1 MATRDFVVDVATYQ
15 PTSMSAYKHAGAR
28 QVIVKLTEGLGY
40 INPKAGAQVKSAHD
54 NHMYLHAYHFATFG
68 NNVGR
73 AKMEAK
79 FFVSRAK
86 KLNIS
91 KKRYLWLDWETGD
104 GNVVINSAYS
114 NTKAILAFMK
124 VCHNAGYK
132 VGLYSGAYILRQYVD
147 TNKIIKKY
155 GTCLWVASYATMGRI
170 DNPDFNHFPSMNG
183 VAMWQFT
190 DNWCGLNVDGNITL
204 KELITDVAEKGQKKA
219 PSSKASHD
227 FGTGKER
234 KGVEKKI
241 TGTVYA
247 PVINSNP
254 NWMISLRDSSG
265 HATGKYIR
273 TNTHWKVFAEKTI
286 KGQKYF
292 KLGTDKQWVPA
303 KFLKV
308 IK

>member
-1 MATRDFVVDVATYQ
+1 MATRDFAVDVAVYNSTD
-15 PTSMSAYKHAGAR
+15 MSAYKHAGAR

-40 INPKAGAQVKSAHD
+40 INPKAGVQVKSARN

-73 AKMEAK
+73 AKAEAK

-114 NTKAILAFMK
+114 NTKAIMAFMK

-132 VGLYSGAYILRQYVD
+132 VGLYSGAYILKQYVD
-147 TNKIIKKY
+147 TAKIVKKY

-170 DNPDFNHFPSMNG
+170 DKPDFNYFPSMNG

-190 DNWCGLNVDGNITL
+190 DNWCGLSVDGNITL
-204 KELITDVAEKGQKKA
+204 KELITDTVKA
-219 PSSKASHD
+219 PAKKVVAKSKTPSICYVPILY
-227 FGTGKER
+227 G
-234 KGVEKKI
+234 
-241 TGTVYA
+241 
-247 PVINSNP
+247 NP
-254 NWMISLRDSSG
+254 NYKVRLLDSEG
-265 HATGKYIR
+265 HYQKYIA
-273 TNTHWKVFAEKTI
+273 TNTRWEVWGVKII
-286 KGQKYF
+286 KGMKCYRI
-292 KLGTDKQWVPA
+292 GTDTQWVPA
-303 KFLKV
+303 KFTKI

>member
-1 MATRDFVVDVATYQ
+1 MATRDFAADVAVYNS
-15 PTSMSAYKHAGAR
+15 TSMSAYKHAGAR

-147 TNKIIKKY
+147 TAKIIKKY

-170 DNPDFNHFPSMNG
+170 DAPNFSYFPSMDG

-190 DNWCGLNVDGNITL
+190 DNWRGLSVDGNITL
-204 KELITDVAEKGQKKA
+204 KELITDVAEKAQKKA

-227 FGTGKER
+227 SGKEH
-234 KGVEKKI
+234 KGIEKKV
-241 TGTVYA
+241 TGTVYV
-247 PVINSNP
+247 PVLYGNP
-254 NWMISLRDSSG
+254 NYKVRLLDSKG
-265 HATGKYIR
+265 HYQKYIN
-273 TNTHWKVFAEKTI
+273 TNTSWKIWAEKTI
-286 KGQKYF
+286 RGMKCYKI
-292 KLGTDKQWVPA
+292 GTEQQWIPA
-303 KFLKV
+303 KFCK
-308 IK
+308 

>member
-1 MATRDFVVDVATYQ
+1 MATRDFVVDVAVYNS
-15 PTSMSAYKHAGAR
+15 TSMSAYKHAGAR

-132 VGLYSGAYILRQYVD
+132 VGLYSGAYILKQYVD
-147 TNKIIKKY
+147 TAKIIKKY
-155 GTCLWVASYATMGRI
+155 GTCLWVASYTTLGRI

-204 KELITDVAEKGQKKA
+204 KELITDVAEKAQKKA

-227 FGTGKER
+227 SGKEH
-234 KGVEKKI
+234 KGTEKKVI
-241 TGTVYA
+241 GTVYV
-247 PVINSNP
+247 PVLYGNP
-254 NWMISLRDSSG
+254 NYKVRLLDSKG
-265 HATGKYIR
+265 HYQKYIN
-273 TNTHWKVFAEKTI
+273 TNTSWKIWAEKTI
-286 KGQKYF
+286 RGMKCYKI
-292 KLGTDKQWVPA
+292 GTEQQWIPA
-303 KFLKV
+303 KFCK
-308 IK
+308 

>member
-1 MATRDFVVDVATYQ
+1 MATRDFAVDVAVYNSTD
-15 PTSMSAYKHAGAR
+15 MSAYKRAGAR
-28 QVIVKLTEGLGY
+28 QAIVKVTEGLGY

-132 VGLYSGAYILRQYVD
+132 VGLYSSASIFRQYVD
-147 TNKIIKKY
+147 TAKIIKKY

-170 DNPDFNHFPSMNG
+170 DKPDFNYFPSMNG

-190 DNWCGLNVDGNITL
+190 DNWCGLGVDGNITL
-204 KELITDVAEKGQKKA
+204 KELITDAVKA
-219 PSSKASHD
+219 PA
-227 FGTGKER
+227 
-234 KGVEKKI
+234 KKVVAKPKTPSI
-241 TGTVYA
+241 CYVPILYG
-247 PVINSNP
+247 NP
-254 NWMISLRDSSG
+254 NYKVRLLDSEG
-265 HATGKYIR
+265 HYQKYIA
-273 TNTHWKVFAEKTI
+273 TNTRWEVWGVKII
-286 KGQKYF
+286 KGMKCYRI
-292 KLGTDKQWVPA
+292 GTETQWVPA
-303 KFLKV
+303 KFTKI